1 MNVFGGIYRNR
12 KVFLTGHTGFK
23 GSWMGE
29 WLHLL
34 GAEVTGFANEVPTS
48 PALFESI
55 QLGRR
60 IRDLR
65 GDIRDLPAL
74 TSAVNEAKP
83 EILFHLAAQPLVR
96 ASYEHPIETFATNV
110 MGTANLLEAARHCPS
125 VQAVVVITTDKV
137 YENKEQ
143 DAGYRESDHLGGH
156 DPYSASKAAAEIVSS
171 SYIRSFFGASGIQA
185 CTARAG
191 NVIGGGDWAADRLV
205 PDSIRAWEKK
215 QPVTLRNP
223 TFVRPWQH
231 VLEPVGAY
239 LLLGQKL
246 LERKPGIHGEAF
258 NIGPDEVLEQTAET
272 LVKELE
278 KHWPGASHRI
288 EGKNDGKKEMRTL
301 RLNCE
306 KIAKLL
312 EWQPKLDFTAT
323 AAWTSEWYR
332 QYLQS
337 PAAVSEFTK
346 KQIQAYEARLQ
357 GKS

>member
-34 GAEVTGFANEVPTS
+34 GAEVTGFANEIPTS
-48 PALFESI
+48 PSLFESI

-110 MGTANLLEAARHCPS
+110 MGTANVLEAARHCPS
-125 VQAVVVITTDKV
+125 VRAVVVITTDKV

-171 SYIRSFFGASGIQA
+171 SYIRSFFGASGIKLA
-185 CTARAG
+185 PRA
-191 NVIGGGDWAADRLV
+191 
-205 PDSIRAWEKK
+205 P
-215 QPVTLRNP
+215 
-223 TFVRPWQH
+223 
-231 VLEPVGAY
+231 
-239 LLLGQKL
+239 
-246 LERKPGIHGEAF
+246 
-258 NIGPDEVLEQTAET
+258 
-272 LVKELE
+272 
-278 KHWPGASHRI
+278 
-288 EGKNDGKKEMRTL
+288 
-301 RLNCE
+301 
-306 KIAKLL
+306 
-312 EWQPKLDFTAT
+312 AT
-323 AAWTSEWYR
+323 
-332 QYLQS
+332 
-337 PAAVSEFTK
+337 
-346 KQIQAYEARLQ
+346 
-357 GKS
+357 